1 AIFSNKL
8 ATSSLSW
15 AGDRTSRSSGGLT
28 QSLNRTPPRRTK
40 RIMHPCPGFCPYY
53 AWLIGR
59 ARCFRQAVQPDS
71 GRGGSTRMSRSTD
84 AVRVNDREP
93 IQSSP
98 RVQNEGSHEG
108 EGGNGGAAR
117 PVLQQRPKQ
126 RRLYRRLPD
135 RCGLHW
141 RERPRRDR

>member
-53 AWLIGR
+53 LLPGVGGDLAKKDAWTVKITLISKDYE
-59 ARCFRQAVQPDS
+59 PD
-71 GRGGSTRMSRSTD
+71 GE
-84 AVRVNDREP
+84 AAAILQREDV
-93 IQSSP
+93 I
-98 RVQNEGSHEG
+98 
-108 EGGNGGAAR
+108 GAAGS
-117 PVLQQRPKQ
+117 P
-126 RRLYRRLPD
+126 
-135 RCGLHW
+135 C
-141 RERPRRDR
+141 

>member
-59 ARCFRQAVQPDS
+59 PRCFRQAVHPDS

-93 IQSSP
+93 IQSSL

-108 EGGNGGAAR
+108 WW
-117 PVLQQRPKQ
+117 
-126 RRLYRRLPD
+126 PD
-135 RCGLHW
+135 RRQPAAELAPAAASL
-141 RERPRRDR
+141 RTA